1 MKKNLTLLLTLVLT
15 SPVQAQVEKVD
26 LKKDLSSV
34 GVVDLYQ
41 AASSKKNLKLSP
53 LSQLKDYELHLKW
66 SECVNLAPK
75 VFAAQKELRGWVA
88 QTWMHCLEQEQKKK
102 PNNAAIEKAL
112 ATLEAHKNL
121 LAEGPWSADLSQSW
135 LNFQLR
141 RLQDQVQKKNQKA
154 AASLDSLLMDADKLN
169 KEQKSTV
176 YQLLGDL
183 ALSQVNYSEA
193 QFFYE
198 EAQDQKDSRYLQDKI
213 EFLIKA
219 KGETSTPKPATA
231 APTEVG
237 EEIKLEERLRQ
248 SLKQNEA
255 IAALKDVIQ
264 ILNQYPGSRAAKRL
278 KDKPLDIY
286 NSLTE
291 KLAKIKALNEMEEAD
306 GTRLLDW
313 AQNLH
318 RRGDYAGALSLA
330 QKANEKNPGAVQ
342 STSALW
348 IAGRCAHFLGQYDR
362 ALELFN
368 SLITYHGGSD
378 EAAEAFF
385 RASLIHYRKKDF
397 SNASALLERLLLL
410 GRDRYDL
417 SARYWLVR
425 SLQETNPDRAKQV
438 AAELIEKYPFSYY
451 GLRLQAESQDGKLS
465 WPSPKDNSPKLKNEF
480 YLIGAQKKSWQRFV
494 KLSEAGW
501 VAEAQ
506 AEVVSIPFIK
516 EPTLKVALAEK
527 MRERQQYVTA
537 IRLLNEALEADP
549 RLRREQFVKIG
560 YPEVFTSLYQAEAE
574 RYGVQAILLRS
585 LTRQES
591 AFNLRAVSTSNAL
604 GLMQMIPPTA
614 QEVSKKLGLKVE
626 LPEDMFRPEINIP
639 MGSFYVA
646 QMLDQFNGNV
656 PFALAA
662 YNAGPYRMRNWIEG
676 RPEVGELVS
685 QASGSARDELWF
697 DEVPWTETSFYVKA
711 ILRNVLLYRLVAE
724 SNYVLK
730 PVLWQDLLYKKA
742 K

>member
-1 MKKNLTLLLTLVLT
+1 MKKNLTLLLMLILA
-15 SPVQAQVEKVD
+15 SPIYAQVEKVD
-26 LKKDLSSV
+26 LKKDLPSA

-41 AASSKKNLKLSP
+41 AMTPKSSAKLSP
-53 LSQLKDYELHLKW
+53 LSKLKDYELHLKW
-66 SECVNLAPK
+66 SECVGLAPK

-102 PNNAAIEKAL
+102 SNAAAIEKAL
-112 ATLEAHKNL
+112 NTLEPHKDL
-121 LAEGPWSADLSQSW
+121 LNEGPWSADLSQRW
-135 LNFQLR
+135 LGLQLQ
-141 RLQDQVQKKNQKA
+141 RLQDQVLKKNQKA
-154 AASLDSLLMDADKLN
+154 SASLESLLSDPGKLS
-169 KEQKSTV
+169 KEQKAIV

-183 ALSQVNYSEA
+183 ALLRVHYSEA
-193 QFFYE
+193 QFLYE
-198 EAQDQKDSRYLQDKI
+198 EAQDQKDSRYLQDKL
-213 EFLIKA
+213 EFLAKA
-219 KGETSTPKPATA
+219 KGESSIAKPSVE
-231 APTEVG
+231 APAEVG
-237 EEIKLEERLRQ
+237 EEIKIEERLRQ

-286 NSLTE
+286 NALTE

-306 GTRLLDW
+306 GTRLLEW
-313 AQNLH
+313 AQSLH

-330 QKANEKNPGAVQ
+330 QKANEKNPGSAQ

-368 SLITYHGGSD
+368 SLMTYHGGSD
-378 EAAEAFF
+378 EAAEALF

-438 AAELIEKYPFSYY
+438 GAELIDKYPFSYY

-465 WPSPKDNSPKLKNEF
+465 WPSQKDKPPQLKNEI
-480 YLIGAQKKSWQRFV
+480 YLVGAQKKSWQRFA

-506 AEVVSIPFIK
+506 AELSGVPFIK
-516 EPTLKVALAEK
+516 DPTLKVALAEK
-527 MRERQQYVTA
+527 MGERRQYVTS

-574 RYGVQAILLRS
+574 RYGVQVILLRS

-614 QEVSKKLGLKVE
+614 QEVSKKLGLKVD
-626 LPEDMFRPEINIP
+626 LPDDMFRPEINIP

-662 YNAGPYRMRNWIEG
+662 YNAGPYRMKNWIEG
-676 RPEVGELVS
+676 RPELGELVS

-697 DEVPWTETSFYVKA
+697 DELPWTETSFYVKA

-724 SNYVLK
+724 ANYVVK